1 MGKRDDDSEWAT
13 IVRQVRDGVI
23 TRETGQFKHSLLH
36 TTVVG
41 RKRLRLHE
49 AGVKGLQVM
58 TCLKCRQQH
67 QQIWRWQ
74 DAGKKIVLS
83 RQVTE
88 PVWSGRR
95 KNIVTVPPPTNSFSA
110 WDPGR
115 IGSLPQL
122 SLMEKTDIAVF
133 VVASCV
139 HKIQKAPD
147 EIAKWRI
154 RGHTIV
160 FLSNSPKVLL
170 SRVSATHVCS

>member
-1 MGKRDDDSEWAT
+1 M
-13 IVRQVRDGVI
+13 I
-23 TRETGQFKHSLLH
+23 TREAGQFKHSLLH